1 LRSFYSRRTRPI
13 DLVCESVKLEEE
25 AKVPMDNAS
34 KCIQLSDE
42 KLALEA
48 AAGSRASFEEL
59 IHRYS
64 PRLFFFLRHKTDTD
78 QDIED
83 LIQET
88 FLKAFR
94 NIDRFEAERKFS
106 TWLYTIAVR
115 SAISHHR
122 IKKATRS
129 HTESISPLPD
139 PQDALIQK
147 EESRNIWNLAR
158 RLKPMEYEALWL
170 HYGEDMSV
178 KDIAKVIKKTQIS
191 VRVLL
196 HRARLNLARM
206 MSKSSAYEKLAGP
219 EPVEHKFSFL

>member
-1 LRSFYSRRTRPI
+1 
-13 DLVCESVKLEEE
+13 
-25 AKVPMDNAS
+25 MDDAS
-34 KCIQLSDE
+34 QCNQLSDE
-42 KLALEA
+42 KLALKV

-64 PRLFFFLRHKTDTD
+64 PRLFFFLRHKAATD

-88 FLKAFR
+88 FLKAFL
-94 NIDRFEAERKFS
+94 NIDRFEPERKFS

-122 IKKATRS
+122 TKKATRS
-129 HTESISPLPD
+129 HTVSISPLPD
-139 PQDALIQK
+139 PQEVLIQK

-158 RLKPMEYEALWL
+158 RLKPIEYEALWL

-178 KDIAKVIKKTQIS
+178 KDVAKVIKKTQIS

-196 HRARLNLARM
+196 HRARLNLAKM
-206 MSKSSAYEKLAGP
+206 LSKSATYEKLARP
-219 EPVEHKFSFL
+219 EPVEHKLSFL

>member
-1 LRSFYSRRTRPI
+1 
-13 DLVCESVKLEEE
+13 
-25 AKVPMDNAS
+25 MDDAS
-34 KCIQLSDE
+34 QCNQLSDE
-42 KLALEA
+42 KLALKA
-48 AAGSRASFEEL
+48 AAGSRVSFEEL

-64 PRLFFFLRHKTDTD
+64 PRLFFFLRHKAATD

-94 NIDRFEAERKFS
+94 NIDRFEPERKFS

-122 IKKATRS
+122 TKKATWS
-129 HTESISPLPD
+129 HTVSIFPLAD
-139 PQDALIQK
+139 PQEVLIQK

-158 RLKPMEYEALWL
+158 RLKPIEYEALWL

-178 KDIAKVIKKTQIS
+178 KNVAKVIKKTQIS

-196 HRARLNLARM
+196 HRARLKLAKM
-206 MSKSSAYEKLAGP
+206 LSKSATYEKLAGQ
-219 EPVEHKFSFL
+219 EPVEHKL